1 MACHVHETQE
11 EAFLVF
17 SGTLHVET
25 PAGECVVS
33 EGSMFAAQLDSP
45 HRAYNPDDAD
55 GSVSVVAIGAPSV
68 DDVAPSDPA
77 E

>member
-1 MACHVHETQE
+1 
-11 EAFLVF
+11 
-17 SGTLHVET
+17 
-25 PAGECVVS
+25 
-33 EGSMFAAQLDSP
+33 MFAAQLDSP

-55 GSVSVVAIGAPSV
+55 GSVSVVAIGAPSG